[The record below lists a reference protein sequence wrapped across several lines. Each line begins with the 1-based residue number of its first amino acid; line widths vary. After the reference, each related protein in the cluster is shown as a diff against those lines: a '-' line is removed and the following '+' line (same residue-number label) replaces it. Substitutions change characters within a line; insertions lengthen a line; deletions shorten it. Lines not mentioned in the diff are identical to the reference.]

1 MKRLLFVM
9 DRSEIAGP
17 SLALSLN
24 LARGLRASLSI
35 LRVTDPV
42 LKELDA
48 QVPYDHK
55 AEVAAIAAGKIDR
68 QLAEAMRAA
77 LRVKVACRPL
87 VSSGDVCAAI
97 MAEADE
103 ADMIII
109 GRKGPGATLAYGMS
123 DAIAESFLRQ
133 VPVPV
138 VMAGKQTRRVR
149 NILVAFD
156 GQHGSLK
163 AMSVILNLAVFWR
176 GDPLIPRVLCV
187 GSDTETQA
195 IAEQAQKLA
204 DARSVKIGMIRDT
217 GTPEE
222 AIVRVVEEKE
232 IDLLAM
238 GVYSKTPLHQRL
250 FGSVTRHLL
259 SAVECSMLACH

>member
-1 MKRLLFVM
+1 L
-9 DRSEIAGP
+9 
-17 SLALSLN
+17 
-24 LARGLRASLSI
+24 
-35 LRVTDPV
+35 
-42 LKELDA
+42 
-48 QVPYDHK
+48 Q
-55 AEVAAIAAGKIDR
+55 
-68 QLAEAMRAA
+68 
-77 LRVKVACRPL
+77 VKVTCRPL

-103 ADMIII
+103 ADMVII
-109 GRKGPGATLAYGMS
+109 GRRGPGATLAYGMS

-138 VMAGKQTRRVR
+138 VMAGREMRRIR
-149 NILVAFD
+149 NILIAFD

-163 AMSVILNLAVFWR
+163 AMAVILDLLVFWR

-187 GSDTETQA
+187 GNETETEE

-204 DARSVKIGMIRDT
+204 DARSVKIGLIRDP
-217 GTPEE
+217 GKVEE
-222 AIVRVVEEKE
+222 AIVRIVEEKE

-250 FGSVTRHLL
+250 FGSVTQHVL
-259 SAVECSMLACH
+259 STVECSMLACH